1 MCGIFG
7 YVTHKEKN
15 ESEVVLECLNGL
27 KALEYR
33 GYDSAGLAGIKG
45 DQLCFFKKVGK
56 VQNLQ
61 DFINEQQVSL
71 DIGIAHT
78 RWATH
83 GSLTESNAH
92 PHMDSDQ
99 SLALVHN
106 GIIENYQELK
116 DDLEKS
122 GVKFYSETDTEVVS
136 QLLSYHYTK
145 QNFLFSM
152 VKTLEKLEGSFAFAC
167 IHKDFPKTIFASAR
181 DCPLIIARCKE
192 SEDIFISSDTNALSR
207 KNMELFFLEN
217 GEIAEVSSN
226 SVVLYD
232 RKGVL
237 IQKAGESI
245 GLLVHHVSKEGHEH
259 FMLKEIFEQPL
270 TLKRAIE
277 NRFDQDKAQVLFE
290 ECIAH
295 QSFLQEIEH
304 IRIIAC
310 GTSYHAAL
318 LLSSIFEEMT
328 ETETVADI
336 ASEFRYKNPILRKKT
351 LVIALS
357 QSGET
362 ADTLAALRLAKLKG
376 AKTLGF
382 GNVKQSSLSREADMF
397 IELKAGPEISV
408 CSTKAF
414 TSQIAS
420 LLLFILFIKQQKQ
433 GIDLIK
439 DLTFFNELSTLPG
452 VITDVLQQKD
462 LIKSYAEKYAYFE
475 NFFFLG
481 RHLMYPTC
489 LEAALK
495 LKEISYINATA
506 YPAGELKHGP
516 IALIDSNLPT
526 IGFLGNEKT
535 LSKMISNLKEIQAR
549 GGKILAFA
557 PRQFKK
563 ILTIT
568 KDVIWIFDGLSD
580 MFSPIP
586 YSVAGQLLAYYIAKE
601 RGREIDQP
609 RNLAKSVT
617 VE

>member
-7 YVTHKEKN
+7 YVTHEENKEA
-15 ESEVVLECLNGL
+15 EVVSECLNGL

-45 DQLCFFKKVGK
+45 GNLCFFKQVGK
-56 VQNLQ
+56 VQNLH
-61 DFINEQQVSL
+61 DFIAEKQISL

-83 GSLTESNAH
+83 GGLTESNAH
-92 PHMDSDQ
+92 PHMDSGE

-116 DDLEKS
+116 QDLEKG
-122 GVKFYSETDTEVVS
+122 GVRFYSETDTEVIS
-136 QLLSYHYTK
+136 QLLSHHYTK
-145 QNFLFSM
+145 QNFLSSM
-152 VKTLEKLEGSFAFAC
+152 VETLQKLEGSFAFAC

-181 DCPLIIARCKE
+181 DCPLIIAKCKE
-192 SEDIFISSDTNALSR
+192 SNDIFISSDANALSR
-207 KNMELFFLEN
+207 KTMELFFLES
-217 GEIAEVSSN
+217 GEIAEVSSG
-226 SVVLYD
+226 SILLYD
-232 RKGVL
+232 KNGKL
-237 IQKAGESI
+237 IEKAGESVGI
-245 GLLVHHVSKEGHEH
+245 SSQHVTKEGFEH

-277 NRFDQDKAQVLFE
+277 NRFDPDRAEVLFD
-290 ECIAH
+290 ECRPF
-295 QSFLQEIEH
+295 QTWLQEIEH

-310 GTSYHAAL
+310 GTSYHAGL
-318 LLSSIFEEMT
+318 LLSPIFEEIT
-328 ETETVADI
+328 ETETVAEI
-336 ASEFRYKNPILRKKT
+336 ASEFRYKNPILRKNT
-351 LVIALS
+351 LVIAVS

-362 ADTLAALRLAKLKG
+362 ADTLAALRLAKSKG

-382 GNVKQSSLSREADMF
+382 GNVKQSSLHREADMF

-420 LLLFILFIKQQKQ
+420 LLLFVLYIKQQKR
-433 GIDLIK
+433 GIDLIH
-439 DLTFFNELSTLPG
+439 DLSFFHELSTLPG
-452 VITDVLQQKD
+452 IITDVLQQKD
-462 LIKSYAEKYAYFE
+462 TIKAYAEKYAHFE

-516 IALIDSNLPT
+516 IALIDDNLPT
-526 IGFLGNEKT
+526 IAFLGNEKT
-535 LSKMISNLKEIQAR
+535 LPKMMSNLMEIDAR
-549 GGKILAFA
+549 GGRILAFA
-557 PRQFKK
+557 PRRFKK

-568 KDVIWIFDGLSD
+568 KDVVWLYDGLSD
-580 MFSPIP
+580 PFSPIP